1 MEIILKKTVERLGN
15 TGDVVIVANGYA
27 RNYLIPMQLAV
38 RATERNQQQLDHEK
52 RLIVHLESK
61 EKTKAE
67 QLARQIAEVTCTIR
81 RRAGE
86 NDRLFGS
93 VTSMDIAEVLSAQ
106 SIAIDRRT
114 IETNEPIRELGIFM
128 VPIRL
133 YADVVANLRVVVER
147 EE

>member
-15 TGDVVIVANGYA
+15 TGDVVTVANGYA

-38 RATERNQQQLDHEK
+38 RATERNQQQLEHEK

-106 SIAIDRRT
+106 SIAID
-114 IETNEPIRELGIFM
+114 
-128 VPIRL
+128 
-133 YADVVANLRVVVER
+133 
-147 EE
+147 